1 MKRLGLIIFVYF
13 LLFSAVICIAGD
25 PGEPDT
31 IWVGNITVPSV
42 GNAILPVCLFNDSLL
57 SGAQVVLGYDT
68 LGLAYDSIS
77 LVGSRL
83 ENIGGIVFQIVDSA
97 NLINFAALGWD
108 EYIPPDSGLLFN
120 IFFDILPPA
129 AGTVIPIDSTSWPLH
144 SHIKETMLSDK
155 NANTYIP
162 QFVKG
167 SITVLEA
174 PPTFDSVWVD
184 SVGAMAGDQVA
195 IGIYGKNEEDISKID
210 LTLSF
215 SSDNLL
221 YNDVTF
227 DQSRSLTAQ
236 RVEEANQGQ
245 RNIHIGLDFGED
257 TPLTPGRGLLATVLF
272 DIELSAQDELVV
284 IDSTSYLVPE
294 GQSLEFHQ
302 TSAAGGQTFAPYFTA
317 GYVDIKSATDAG
329 EEDEFILP
337 NEYSLAQNNP
347 NPFNPST
354 KIQFELPRAGHI
366 RLTVFNVLGQTVR
379 TLCDEKLPGGKH
391 SVIFDGKNNNGGKIA
406 SGIYFYRLE
415 AGDFTQSKKMIL
427 LK

>member
-1 MKRLGLIIFVYF
+1 
-13 LLFSAVICIAGD
+13 
-25 PGEPDT
+25 
-31 IWVGNITVPSV
+31 
-42 GNAILPVCLFNDSLL
+42 
-57 SGAQVVLGYDT
+57 
-68 LGLAYDSIS
+68 
-77 LVGSRL
+77 
-83 ENIGGIVFQIVDSA
+83 
-97 NLINFAALGWD
+97 
-108 EYIPPDSGLLFN
+108 
-120 IFFDILPPA
+120 
-129 AGTVIPIDSTSWPLH
+129 
-144 SHIKETMLSDK
+144 
-155 NANTYIP
+155 
-162 QFVKG
+162 
-167 SITVLEA
+167 
-174 PPTFDSVWVD
+174 
-184 SVGAMAGDQVA
+184 
-195 IGIYGKNEEDISKID
+195 
-210 LTLSF
+210 
-215 SSDNLL
+215 
-221 YNDVTF
+221 
-227 DQSRSLTAQ
+227 
-236 RVEEANQGQ
+236 
-245 RNIHIGLDFGED
+245 
-257 TPLTPGRGLLATVLF
+257 LTPGRGLLATVLF

>member
-167 SITVLEA
+167 SIT
-174 PPTFDSVWVD
+174 
-184 SVGAMAGDQVA
+184 
-195 IGIYGKNEEDISKID
+195 
-210 LTLSF
+210 
-215 SSDNLL
+215 
-221 YNDVTF
+221 
-227 DQSRSLTAQ
+227 
-236 RVEEANQGQ
+236 
-245 RNIHIGLDFGED
+245 DF
-257 TPLTPGRGLLATVLF
+257 RF
-272 DIELSAQDELVV
+272 C
-284 IDSTSYLVPE
+284 
-294 GQSLEFHQ
+294 
-302 TSAAGGQTFAPYFTA
+302 
-317 GYVDIKSATDAG
+317 
-329 EEDEFILP
+329 
-337 NEYSLAQNNP
+337 
-347 NPFNPST
+347 
-354 KIQFELPRAGHI
+354 
-366 RLTVFNVLGQTVR
+366 LG
-379 TLCDEKLPGGKH
+379 
-391 SVIFDGKNNNGGKIA
+391 
-406 SGIYFYRLE
+406 
-415 AGDFTQSKKMIL
+415 
-427 LK
+427 